1 MLVIET
7 ANVLLALSYYDG
19 FEYMKNFFL
28 SSILFFAI
36 TNRAIGQTSDTV
48 ASQSRIKTLSFER
61 YRAYLNGEDYDHM
74 SAVGEMNHFP
84 LPDKV
89 LKQRK
94 DLALT
99 AEQVK
104 KLVDIY
110 TYMHR
115 RQLQAGGSMIANEK
129 MLDSL
134 FKTQKLNDGIIIFY
148 TNRYGLY
155 TGELRNAVLQACYA
169 TRKVL
174 TQQQLSKYENLQK
187 SN

>member
-1 MLVIET
+1 M
-7 ANVLLALSYYDG
+7 NKHFLLII
-19 FEYMKNFFL
+19 MFFTVGSL
-28 SSILFFAI
+28 AF
-36 TNRAIGQTSDTV
+36 GQAADTIKKHSPV
-48 ASQSRIKTLSFER
+48 KTLTDER

-74 SAVGEMNHFP
+74 SVVGEMNNFP
-84 LPDKV
+84 MPDRV
-89 LKQRK
+89 LKHRK
-94 DLALT
+94 ELALGD
-99 AEQVK
+99 AQVK

-134 FKTQKLNDGIIIFY
+134 FKTQRLNDGVIIFY

-169 TRKVL
+169 TRKIL
-174 TQQQLSKYENLQK
+174 TQQQLSKFETLQK